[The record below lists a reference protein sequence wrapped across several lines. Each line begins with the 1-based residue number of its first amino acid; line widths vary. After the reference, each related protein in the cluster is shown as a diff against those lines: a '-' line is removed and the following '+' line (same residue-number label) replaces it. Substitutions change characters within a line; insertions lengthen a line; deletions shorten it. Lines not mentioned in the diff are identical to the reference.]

1 MDNKLI
7 MKPGE

>member
-7 MKPGE
+7 K